1 MSMPERNRGGP
12 LQGVRVIELGKV
24 WAGPETSKQYAYLGA
39 EVIKIESL
47 GSVDVTRIIGGT
59 DINKTAGFKT
69 VNPQKLSVQMN
80 MKDPDGIALLLDLLR
95 TADMFVENLRPGAI
109 GRMGLGYDVVK
120 AVNPKIVYV
129 SMGMYGNDGPF
140 AYQTGYAPCFNA
152 ISGFSA
158 LVGYEG
164 RTPTGINV
172 RYADS
177 TYGTAAAYA
186 GLVALIHAKK
196 TGVGQ
201 FVDVSAVETMNSMIA
216 DAVMDYSLNGN
227 TQVCVGNKHPEM
239 APHNVYRC
247 DGADWIAIAI
257 SSNERWLALA
267 SAMGVSDARF
277 ATLSGR
283 KANEAELDKIVS
295 DWTAGKDALEL
306 VAYLQER
313 GVAASKSQNSID
325 LISDGLLWERGLF
338 IDLIECDGDTRPN
351 VGAAF
356 KLSRG
361 AAITHG
367 SPALGQ
373 HNEYV
378 LGEILGLSPEEQ
390 KRLAEAGIT
399 H

>member
-1 MSMPERNRGGP
+1 MSAREKNRGGP

-24 WAGPETSKQYAYLGA
+24 WAGPETSKQLAFLGA
-39 EVIKIESL
+39 EVIKIESM
-47 GSVDVTRIIGGT
+47 GSVDVTRIIGAT
-59 DINKTAGFKT
+59 DINSAAGFKT

-80 MKDPDGIALLLDLLR
+80 MKDPNGITLLLDLLK
-95 TADMFVENLRPGAI
+95 TADMFIENLRPGAI

-120 AVNPKIVYV
+120 AANPKIVYI

-177 TYGTAAAYA
+177 TYGTVAAYA
-186 GLVALIHAKK
+186 GLVALIHARK

-201 FVDVSAVETMNSMIA
+201 FVDVSAVETMNGMIA
-216 DAVMDYSLNGN
+216 DAVMDYTLNGN

-239 APHNVYRC
+239 APHNVYAC
-247 DGADWIAIAI
+247 EGVDWIAIAI
-257 SSNERWLALA
+257 SSDEAWQALA

-277 ATLSGR
+277 ATLAGR
-283 KANEAELDKIVS
+283 KANEAELDELVS
-295 DWTAGKDALEL
+295 AWTAGKDANEL
-306 VAYLQER
+306 AADLQAR
-313 GVAASKSQNSID
+313 GIAASKSQNSID

-338 IDLIECDGDTRPN
+338 IDLVECNGEMRPN

-361 AAITHG
+361 AEISHG

-390 KRLAEAGIT
+390 KKLAEAGIT

>member
-1 MSMPERNRGGP
+1 MNTPVKKRGGP

-80 MKDPDGIALLLDLLR
+80 MKDPDGIALMLDLLK
-95 TADMFVENLRPGAI
+95 TADIFVENLRPGAI

-120 AVNPKIVYV
+120 AANPKIVYI

-186 GLVALIHAKK
+186 GLVALIHARK
-196 TGVGQ
+196 TGIGQ

-216 DAVMDYSLNGN
+216 DTVMDYTLNGN

-257 SSNERWLALA
+257 SSDDTWQALA

-277 ATLSGR
+277 ATLAGR
-283 KANEAELDKIVS
+283 KAHEAELDRIVS

-306 VAYLQER
+306 VADLQER

-361 AAITHG
+361 AEITHG

-373 HNEYV
+373 HNDYV

-390 KRLAEAGIT
+390 KKLADAGII

>member
-1 MSMPERNRGGP
+1 MSAPNKHRGGP

-80 MKDPDGIALLLDLLR
+80 MKDPDGIALMLDLLK
-95 TADMFVENLRPGAI
+95 TADIFVENLRPGAI

-120 AVNPKIVYV
+120 AANPKIVYI

-186 GLVALIHAKK
+186 GLVALIHARK
-196 TGVGQ
+196 TGIGQ
-201 FVDVSAVETMNSMIA
+201 FVDVSAVDTMNSMIA
-216 DAVMDYSLNGN
+216 DTVMDYTLNGN

-257 SSNERWLALA
+257 SSDDTWQALA

-277 ATLSGR
+277 ATLAGR
-283 KANEAELDKIVS
+283 KAHEAELDRIVS

-306 VAYLQER
+306 VADLQER

-361 AAITHG
+361 AEITHG

-373 HNEYV
+373 HNDYV

-390 KRLAEAGIT
+390 KKLADAGII